1 VDDAKNWR
9 TNFIKSVEKLEYIAF
24 ELNNYRDWEKD
35 EFIIWQKTRL
45 VITPNFKTE
54 GEECKKAT
62 CEISFA
68 KELAAACWQKTD
80 YTHLD
85 FKMLN
90 SFTSKYAIRF
100 YEALVAKIQ
109 YYTNSN
115 NYKTEY
121 DFKQDELEGIFYMKL
136 SSVPIGFKN
145 FLDNKIHFDD
155 VVIPDLQSKL
165 HFDYEIHSKDKI
177 ITFKFQKDYLEQ
189 FRTRKADTVDLAIEK
204 FRNLIDAKKHTTT
217 DIREFM
223 R

>member
-1 VDDAKNWR
+1 MIPLELFKRVVDDAKNWR
-9 TNFIKSVEKLEYIAF
+9 TNFIKSVEKLENIAF

-45 VITPNFKTE
+45 VITPNFKTK
-54 GEECKKAT
+54 GEERKKAT

-68 KELAAACWQKTD
+68 KELATACWQKTD

-85 FKMLN
+85 FKTLN

-121 DFKQDELEGIFYMKL
+121 DFKQEELEGIFDVKL
-136 SSVPIGFKN
+136 SSISIGFKN

-155 VVIPDLQSKL
+155 IVIPDL
-165 HFDYEIHSKDKI
+165 
-177 ITFKFQKDYLEQ
+177 
-189 FRTRKADTVDLAIEK
+189 
-204 FRNLIDAKKHTTT
+204 
-217 DIREFM
+217 
-223 R
+223 